1 VKKLWAVLLLG
12 FACCASAA
20 ESGVGAVITH
30 GKWGS
35 PDRLIDGLAA
45 ALEKAGYLVSSPE
58 MPWSRRRNYD
68 RPVDDAD
75 AQIDAEIEKLK
86 ARGARRVVLIG
97 HSLGAAHALHYAGRT
112 ELDGIIAVA
121 PGHRPEAPRFAQQ
134 YADDVKRSR
143 ELVAAGKGSEI
154 VSFTD
159 LNTGGRRERANASA
173 ASFVSY
179 FDPEGPLNMARN
191 VAAVKASTP
200 ILWIEPAREEQPLR
214 DGLMVLYKKLAAN
227 PRTRLAEPDSGHLD
241 APAASVGV
249 IVEWLRGLEAK

>member
-1 VKKLWAVLLLG
+1 MKSVCAVLL
-12 FACCASAA
+12 FSIACCASAA
-20 ESGVGAVITH
+20 DGGLGAVITH

-45 ALEKAGYLVSSPE
+45 ALEKEGVVVSSPE

-68 RPVDDAD
+68 RTVDDAD
-75 AQIDAEIEKLK
+75 SQIDAEIGKLK
-86 ARGARRVVLIG
+86 ARGAKRIVLIG

-112 ELDGIIAVA
+112 AIDGIIAIA
-121 PGHRPEAPRFAQQ
+121 PGHRPEAPRFAAQ

-143 ELVAAGKGSEI
+143 ELVAAGKASEM

-159 LNTGGRRERANASA
+159 LNTGGRRERANTSA

-191 VAAVKASTP
+191 VAALKASTP
-200 ILWIEPAREEQPLR
+200 VLWIEPAREEQPLR
-214 DGLMVLYKKLAAN
+214 DGLMVLYRKLPAN
-227 PRTRLAEPDSGHLD
+227 PRTRLVEPDSGHLD
-241 APAASVGV
+241 APAASVAA
-249 IVEWLRGLEAK
+249 IVEWLRALDAN